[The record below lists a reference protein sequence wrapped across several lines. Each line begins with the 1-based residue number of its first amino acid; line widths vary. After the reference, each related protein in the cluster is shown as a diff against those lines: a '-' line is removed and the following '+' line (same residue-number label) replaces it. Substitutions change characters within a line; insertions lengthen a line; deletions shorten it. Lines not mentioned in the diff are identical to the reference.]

1 MMIRWNRFARAK
13 SRGFTLTELMVVVA
27 IFSLLAGFAIVSIGR
42 TNRAHDLDD
51 FSREIASMMTVA
63 RRRAV
68 TTRNVYL
75 VSVQQTLTTPPQW
88 TASYC
93 QVTTNPETITSTVL
107 LALPTT
113 CPQPPPATR
122 EGNRP
127 LIGGVGAQVVNW
139 AKDVDQGQVVTKVPL
154 PAYVYFLPDG
164 TIDTDFVSSGLQ
176 GFSLYLQG
184 NGGAQNTSDTLLKR
198 KIYALPFA
206 GLKVLD
212 FGHGG
217 VGVETGRLFAEYG
230 ADVIKVETRTY
241 PDFIRMVS
249 GTMTSPSFVSS
260 SRSKR
265 SLGANAK
272 VDQGRELLYRMIEW
286 ADVLIEN
293 TSTGTMA
300 DLQLDAA
307 TVRAINPRLVYVS
320 SQLMGSRGHWKDWIG
335 YGPNTRPAAG
345 MSYLW
350 NFPDGGMPPGAM
362 AIHPDHVV
370 GRMVAA
376 GAAAALLGR
385 DATGQGAH
393 VETAQVETIVNF
405 LSDQF
410 LRESLVPGSAQ
421 PEGNRS
427 ERGAPWG
434 VYRCAGNERW
444 CAITVRDD
452 ADWQRLRAAIG
463 DPEWA
468 RSADYDTAAG
478 RHAAHDEIDERLT
491 EWTSLHSDREVMEIL
506 QAAGVPAG
514 ASLYPS
520 DFVTDAHHA
529 ARGFVVEIDQP
540 GLGHLALEGPAIEAS
555 GMPRP
560 YIAPAPALAEHTREI
575 AREILGLTDDEIDA
589 AAAAGALEL
598 PG

>member
-63 RRRAV
+63 RRRAL

-206 GLKVLD
+206 G
-212 FGHGG
+212 
-217 VGVETGRLFAEYG
+217 RSR
-230 ADVIKVETRTY
+230 VI
-241 PDFIRMVS
+241 DS
-249 GTMTSPSFVSS
+249 
-260 SRSKR
+260 
-265 SLGANAK
+265 
-272 VDQGRELLYRMIEW
+272 W
-286 ADVLIEN
+286 
-293 TSTGTMA
+293 
-300 DLQLDAA
+300 
-307 TVRAINPRLVYVS
+307 
-320 SQLMGSRGHWKDWIG
+320 
-335 YGPNTRPAAG
+335 
-345 MSYLW
+345 
-350 NFPDGGMPPGAM
+350 
-362 AIHPDHVV
+362 
-370 GRMVAA
+370 
-376 GAAAALLGR
+376 
-385 DATGQGAH
+385 
-393 VETAQVETIVNF
+393 
-405 LSDQF
+405 
-410 LRESLVPGSAQ
+410 
-421 PEGNRS
+421 
-427 ERGAPWG
+427 
-434 VYRCAGNERW
+434 
-444 CAITVRDD
+444 
-452 ADWQRLRAAIG
+452 
-463 DPEWA
+463 
-468 RSADYDTAAG
+468 
-478 RHAAHDEIDERLT
+478 
-491 EWTSLHSDREVMEIL
+491 
-506 QAAGVPAG
+506 
-514 ASLYPS
+514 
-520 DFVTDAHHA
+520 
-529 ARGFVVEIDQP
+529 
-540 GLGHLALEGPAIEAS
+540 
-555 GMPRP
+555 
-560 YIAPAPALAEHTREI
+560 
-575 AREILGLTDDEIDA
+575 
-589 AAAAGALEL
+589 
-598 PG
+598 